1 MTSSTVTDMSTLLMI
16 DSVSARDRDDAFSVI
31 PLPDG
36 RGWAIEVHIAGVADV
51 VELGSVADEQAFL
64 RAETRYLRGR
74 TIPMLGETAEQAAT
88 LTADSRRSSLRVT
101 GTLTTDGQLVDV
113 TVGRGEIPLGRC
125 VAVDHAEVPGIL
137 TDPANSL
144 HPQLVAADAAAQV
157 LLGARRDGGALA
169 FYDLTRGWAAN
180 EDGAIVAIA
189 AELRTVAYVIVQELM
204 IATNEAVALWCVE
217 QGLPILFRN
226 HRTNPVSGSTD
237 ELMHEIAA
245 AAGDPDLFAKLRGRL
260 LSTLRAA
267 TYDRTVH
274 GHYGLR
280 LSAYTHV
287 TSPLRR
293 VADLINQRI
302 IFAHLDH
309 SPAPYTG
316 EQLAALGADLNRRT
330 RAAREAKKN
339 HFKHADHRIVA
350 EQAATADLNAL
361 DSRRFHK
368 VLKAEANGPL
378 RAELAAELARRVDAE
393 LMTSPDVAVLID
405 AADPTW
411 LPLQLRVLDT
421 LADTHPEMGPSV
433 ASVWRQAHPD
443 QPPTDL
449 EIRRNGADH
458 NPLFAARATHR
469 SIRGPWATAAAKKP
483 AEQAAIWA
491 AVRAQLTG
499 TDRPDTEPDWP
510 ATEPSPQ
517 PTTPPQA
524 FEDPGPAPSAEPYC
538 TTAPVALNLDGAK
551 KSKALSNPIAW
562 LMSLAQNNNQAPPEW
577 GFHTDGPAHAPRF
590 TATVRLGGYTATAD
604 ATTKTAAKTAS
615 ATALIEALFTQ
626 RRRRQVSVE
635 GFPAVL
641 SHRASGIARNAN
653 RDSRASVTAP
663 IPRC

>member
-1 MTSSTVTDMSTLLMI
+1 MTSTTTDVSTLLMI
-16 DSVSARDRDDAFSVI
+16 DSASARDRDDAFSVI
-31 PLPDG
+31 PLAGG
-36 RGWAIEVHIAGVADV
+36 RGWAVEVHIAGVADV

-64 RAETRYLRGR
+64 RAETRYLRSR
-74 TIPMLGETAEQAAT
+74 TIPMLGDLAEQAAT
-88 LTADSRRSSLRVT
+88 LTAESGRTSLRVT
-101 GTLTTDGQLVDV
+101 GTITTDGRLVGV
-113 TVGRGEIPLGRC
+113 AVGRGQIPSGRC

-137 TDPANSL
+137 TDSAHPL
-144 HPQLVAADAAAQV
+144 HPQLAAADAAAQV

-189 AELRTVAYVIVQELM
+189 AELRTVAYVIVQEMM
-204 IATNEAVALWCVE
+204 IATNEAVALWCIE

-226 HRTNPVSGSTD
+226 HRANPVAGSTD
-237 ELMHEIAA
+237 ELMNEIAA

-267 TYDRTVH
+267 TYDPTVH

-280 LSAYTHV
+280 LSGYTHV

-339 HFKHADHRIVA
+339 HFKHADQRIVA

-368 VLKAEANGPL
+368 VLKAEAAGPL
-378 RAELAAELARRVDAE
+378 RAELAAELARRLDAD
-393 LMTSPDVAVLID
+393 LLTAPDVAVLID
-405 AADPTW
+405 AADPSW

-421 LADTHPEMGPSV
+421 LADTHPEMSPSV
-433 ASVWRQAHPD
+433 VSVWRQAHPD
-443 QPPTDL
+443 QPATDV

-469 SIRGPWATAAAKKP
+469 SVRGPWATAAAKKP
-483 AEQAAIWA
+483 AEQAAVWA

-499 TDRPDTEPDWP
+499 TVHPDADPEW
-510 ATEPSPQ
+510 ATTPQPPEPSAPA
-517 PTTPPQA
+517 PA
-524 FEDPGPAPSAEPYC
+524 SKIPGPAKSAEPHR
-538 TTAPVALNLDGAK
+538 TATPAALNLDGAK
-551 KSKALSNPIAW
+551 KSKALSNPTAW
-562 LMSLAQNNNQAPPEW
+562 LMSLAQNNNQPPPEW
-577 GFHTDGPAHAPRF
+577 NFCTEGPAHAPRF
-590 TATVRLGGYTATAD
+590 TATVRLAGHTATAD

-615 ATALIEALFTQ
+615 ATALIETLFRQ
-626 RRRRQVSVE
+626 R
-635 GFPAVL
+635 
-641 SHRASGIARNAN
+641 
-653 RDSRASVTAP
+653 
-663 IPRC
+663 

>member
-1 MTSSTVTDMSTLLMI
+1 MTYSTVTDVSTLLMI

-31 PLPDG
+31 PLAGG
-36 RGWAIEVHIAGVADV
+36 RGWAVEVHIAGVADV
-51 VELGSVADEQAFL
+51 VGLGSVADEQAFL
-64 RAETRYLRGR
+64 RAETRYLRSR
-74 TIPMLGETAEQAAT
+74 TIPMLGDTAEHAAT
-88 LTADSRRSSLRVT
+88 LTAEAARTSVRVT
-101 GTLTTDGQLVDV
+101 GTLTTGGRLVDV
-113 TVGRGEIPLGRC
+113 TVGRGEIPSGRC

-137 TDPANSL
+137 TDPAHSL
-144 HPQLVAADAAAQV
+144 HPQLAAADAAAQV
-157 LLGARRDGGALA
+157 LLTARRDGGALA
-169 FYDLTRGWAAN
+169 FYDLTQGWAAN

-226 HRTNPVSGSTD
+226 HRPNPVAGSTD
-237 ELMHEIAA
+237 DLMHEIAA

-267 TYDRTVH
+267 TYDPTVH

-280 LSAYTHV
+280 LSGYTHV

-309 SPAPYTG
+309 SPTPYTG

-339 HFKHADHRIVA
+339 HFKHADQRVVA
-350 EQAATADLNAL
+350 EQAATADLTAL

-368 VLKAEANGPL
+368 VLKAAAAGPL
-378 RAELAAELARRVDAE
+378 RAELAAELARRVDAD
-393 LMTSPDVAVLID
+393 LMTAPDVAVLID
-405 AADPTW
+405 AAPSW

-421 LADTHPEMGPSV
+421 LTETHPEMSPSV

-443 QPPTDL
+443 QPSTDL

-458 NPLFAARATHR
+458 DPLFAARATHLGV
-469 SIRGPWATAAAKKP
+469 RGPWAMAAAKKP

-499 TDRPDTEPDWP
+499 TDHPDPEPDWP
-510 ATEPSPQ
+510 TTEPTPQ
-517 PTTPPQA
+517 PATPLSALQDS
-524 FEDPGPAPSAEPYC
+524 DPTKSLEPHR
-538 TTAPVALNLDGAK
+538 TTAPAALNLDGAK
-551 KSKALSNPIAW
+551 KSKALSNPTAW
-562 LMSLAQNNNQAPPEW
+562 LMSLAQNNNQTPPEW
-577 GFHTDGPAHAPRF
+577 EFCTDGPAHAPRF
-590 TATVRLGGYTATAD
+590 TATVRLAGHTATAD

-615 ATALIEALFTQ
+615 AAAFVEMLFTQ
-626 RRRRQVSVE
+626 
-635 GFPAVL
+635 
-641 SHRASGIARNAN
+641 H
-653 RDSRASVTAP
+653 
-663 IPRC
+663 

>member
-1 MTSSTVTDMSTLLMI
+1 MTSSTVTDVSTLLMI
-16 DSVSARDRDDAFSVI
+16 DSQHARDRDDAFSVI
-31 PLPDG
+31 PRADG
-36 RGWAIEVHIAGVADV
+36 RGWSVEVHIAGVADV

-64 RAETRYLRGR
+64 RAETRYLRSR
-74 TIPMLGETAEQAAT
+74 TIPMLGDTAEQAAT
-88 LTADSRRSSLRVT
+88 LTTESRRTSLRVT
-101 GTLTTDGQLVDV
+101 GTLTTDGRLVDV
-113 TVGRGEIPLGRC
+113 TVGRGQIPSGRC
-125 VAVDHAEVPGIL
+125 VAVDHAQVPGIL
-137 TDPANSL
+137 TDTAHPL
-144 HPQLVAADAAAQV
+144 HPQLTAADAAAQV

-204 IATNEAVALWCVE
+204 IATNETVALWCVE

-226 HRTNPVSGSTD
+226 HRPNPVAGSTD

-267 TYDRTVH
+267 TYDPTVH

-280 LSAYTHV
+280 LSAYSHV

-309 SPAPYTG
+309 SPTPYTG

-339 HFKHADHRIVA
+339 HFKHADQRIVA
-350 EQAATADLNAL
+350 EQAATADLTAL
-361 DSRRFHK
+361 DGRRFHK
-368 VLKAEANGPL
+368 VLKAEAAGPL
-378 RAELAAELARRVDAE
+378 RAELAAELARRVDAD
-393 LMTSPDVAVLID
+393 LMTAPDVAVLID

-411 LPLQLRVLDT
+411 RPIQLRVLDT

-433 ASVWRQAHPD
+433 ASVWQQAHPD

-469 SIRGPWATAAAKKP
+469 GIRGPWTTATAKKP
-483 AEQAAIWA
+483 AEQAALWA
-491 AVRAQLTG
+491 ALRAQLTG
-499 TDRPDTEPDWP
+499 TDHPDTEPDWP
-510 ATEPSPQ
+510 TTQPSPH
-517 PTTPPQA
+517 PTTPP
-524 FEDPGPAPSAEPYC
+524 PAPQDSDPAKSVEPHRK
-538 TTAPVALNLDGAK
+538 TTPAALNLDGAK
-551 KSKALSNPIAW
+551 KSKALSNPTAW
-562 LMSLAQNNNQAPPEW
+562 LMSLAQNNHQAPPEW
-577 GFHTDGPAHAPRF
+577 KFHTDGPSHAPHF
-590 TATVRLGGYTATAD
+590 TATVHLAGHTATAD

-615 ATALIEALFTQ
+615 AAALVETLFAQ
-626 RRRRQVSVE
+626 
-635 GFPAVL
+635 
-641 SHRASGIARNAN
+641 H
-653 RDSRASVTAP
+653 
-663 IPRC
+663 

>member
-1 MTSSTVTDMSTLLMI
+1 MTSSTITDLSTLLMI
-16 DSVSARDRDDAFSVI
+16 DSASARDRDDAFSVT
-31 PLPDG
+31 PLTGG
-36 RGWAIEVHIAGVADV
+36 RGWAVEVHIAGVADV
-51 VELGSVADEQAFL
+51 VGLGSVADEQAFL
-64 RAETRYLRGR
+64 RAATRYLPNR

-88 LTADSRRSSLRVT
+88 LTAESVRTSLRVT

-113 TVGRGEIPLGRC
+113 TVGRGQIPSGRC
-125 VAVDHAEVPGIL
+125 VAVHHAEVPGIL
-137 TDPANSL
+137 TDPAHPL
-144 HPQLVAADAAAQV
+144 HPQLDAADAAAQV
-157 LLGARRDGGALA
+157 LLTARRDGGALA

-204 IATNEAVALWCVE
+204 IATNEAVALWCIE

-226 HRTNPVSGSTD
+226 HRPNPVAGSTD
-237 ELMHEIAA
+237 ELLTEIAA

-267 TYDRTVH
+267 TYDPTVH

-309 SPAPYTG
+309 SPTPYTPN
-316 EQLAALGADLNRRT
+316 QLAALGADLNRRN

-350 EQAATADLNAL
+350 EQAATADLTAL

-368 VLKAEANGPL
+368 VLKAEATGPL
-378 RAELAAELARRVDAE
+378 RAELAAELARRVDAD
-393 LMTSPDVAVLID
+393 LLTAPDVAVLID
-405 AADPTW
+405 AANPSW

-433 ASVWRQAHPD
+433 VSVWRQAHPD
-443 QPPTDL
+443 QPSTDV

-458 NPLFAARATHR
+458 KPLFAARATHLGV
-469 SIRGPWATAAAKKP
+469 RGPWATAPAKKP
-483 AEQAAIWA
+483 AEQAALWA

-499 TDRPDTEPDWP
+499 TDHPDTEPVWP
-510 ATEPSPQ
+510 VTAPSPQ
-517 PTTPPQA
+517 PTTPPPAPQ
-524 FEDPGPAPSAEPYC
+524 DSDPAPSGVPHRTTTLAE
-538 TTAPVALNLDGAK
+538 LNLDGAK
-551 KSKALSNPIAW
+551 KSKALSNPTAW
-562 LMSLAQNNNQAPPEW
+562 LISLAQNNDQASPEW
-577 GFHTDGPAHAPRF
+577 EIHTDGPPHAPRF
-590 TATVRLGGYTATAD
+590 TATVHLAGHTATAD
-604 ATTKTAAKTAS
+604 STTKTAAKTAS
-615 ATALIEALFTQ
+615 AAALIETLFDQ
-626 RRRRQVSVE
+626 Q
-635 GFPAVL
+635 
-641 SHRASGIARNAN
+641 
-653 RDSRASVTAP
+653 
-663 IPRC
+663 